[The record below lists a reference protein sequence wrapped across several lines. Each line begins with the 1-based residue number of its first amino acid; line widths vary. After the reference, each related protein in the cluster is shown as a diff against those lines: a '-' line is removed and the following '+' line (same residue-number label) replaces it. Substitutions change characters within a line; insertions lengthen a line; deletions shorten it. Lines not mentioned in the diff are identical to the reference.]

1 MQTSGGR
8 TSRTRWVALAAG
20 MLAAALA
27 QAGVPYRW
35 AAAADG
41 AWCDGSNWIGGVAP
55 SAGGD
60 VVFDSASAANCAASA
75 TDANDVRFCYGGD
88 LKQCLPPQ
96 FFTNKCRN
104 GQSCTGG
111 MCATTGVCNLLCRHS
126 AECASGCCSWDRT
139 TDAKNPSCAD
149 DPAGKTCLP

>member
-1 MQTSGGR
+1 MTAAR
-8 TSRTRWVALAAG
+8 LLALVALSGVAL
-20 MLAAALA
+20 LAAPACGPETCG
-27 QAGVPYRW
+27 AGQTQVCLD
-35 AAAADG
+35 DG
-41 AWCDGSNWIGGVAP
+41 TTCTCP
-55 SAGGD
+55 RPCET
-60 VVFDSASAANCAASA
+60 FDDCAASA